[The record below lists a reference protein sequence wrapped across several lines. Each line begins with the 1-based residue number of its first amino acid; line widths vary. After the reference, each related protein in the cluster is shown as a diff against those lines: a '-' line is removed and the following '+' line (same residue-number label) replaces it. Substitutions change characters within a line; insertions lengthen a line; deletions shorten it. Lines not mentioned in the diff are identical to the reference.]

1 MKLTI
6 RYTAGD
12 PPRERVE
19 VHEIPGVPPAL
30 EIDVPKLEIRATLK
44 EWPTAEGMRIQRRT
58 IYLQPECEKET
69 HKAFCGMNPPE
80 TAKSPYEFIRFVAP
94 PKRPTLW
101 QRIKRFIPFLCLAF
115 VLAGCDYSS
124 NIPTAS
130 DFDTG
135 PTTWVCWNYTVPLAD
150 TTMYTTQDSTKLCD
164 DGTSPILFEA
174 TWISTDDW
182 CTSMPE
188 TVVGGLKGIRRR
200 FACRKQNV
208 MHETQRKVV
217 EG

>member
-12 PPRERVE
+12 PPRERIEEIQAVSIAYDGRICRIEAVMPE
-19 VHEIPGVPPAL
+19 VMI
-30 EIDVPKLEIRATLK
+30 
-44 EWPTAEGMRIQRRT
+44 WRI
-58 IYLQPECEKET
+58 
-69 HKAFCGMNPPE
+69 HGSSDA
-80 TAKSPYEFIRFVAP
+80 
-94 PKRPTLW
+94 TLW

-217 EG
+217 GR